1 MTSCFEARHESSIM
15 GEQSDVANG
24 HIISACDQG
33 VHNIKINQ
41 REVWVVGAEV
51 WGAELDHL
59 FEHIKDLKQQ

>member
-1 MTSCFEARHESSIM
+1 M

-59 FEHIKDLKQQ
+59 FEHIKDSKQQ